1 MKFGLRRPSL
11 SKRLAARAS
20 LKRVIRHRVGIKMPR
35 GFGWVTSPRRFAYN
49 RMYSR
54 TTRGCVPMVLVVAI
68 VAVAVTWAVRAAA
81 Y

>member
-1 MKFGLRRPSL
+1 
-11 SKRLAARAS
+11 
-20 LKRVIRHRVGIKMPR
+20 
-35 GFGWVTSPRRFAYN
+35 
-49 RMYSR
+49 MYSR